1 MSVAARVPLSHT
13 VLPSAR
19 TLLCDDFVNKARVAI
34 IAGRTER
41 LRRNRQRAGG
51 QANATAPHLHQVP
64 LSLGSVPG
72 YTARAS
78 LNGLC
83 YGVGPSVCIRH
94 AVAQAQQYIAQGY
107 GWVIDLDLE
116 KFFDRVNH
124 DKLMSQI
131 AKRIEDKRLLKL
143 IRAFSAPMRWS
154 AAKRSGH
161 NSGLGVLGRLSN
173 SGKQVGDL
181 VGGVIRKPGQHVSDP
196 DWRIDVVHLGYGGTM
211 AASVR
216 TGEGPVSSSD
226 RLRRNACSAALFAR
240 QTTAVGEEAG
250 ERCPAVEKVV
260 DRLGGIVLVESNARC
275 RCLQIS
281 SSAMTGRHCSR
292 RTASRCSVL
301 PRLRHKRTKSAR
313 PNCRLVQ
320 CTLAEVQPD
329 RPRPRSTG
337 RGKRRAANVP
347 CRNPKPTLLR
357 HQPAIPNGFDA
368 SSAATSSRSG

>member
-1 MSVAARVPLSHT
+1 
-13 VLPSAR
+13 
-19 TLLCDDFVNKARVAI
+19 
-34 IAGRTER
+34 
-41 LRRNRQRAGG
+41 
-51 QANATAPHLHQVP
+51 
-64 LSLGSVPG
+64 
-72 YTARAS
+72 
-78 LNGLC
+78 
-83 YGVGPSVCIRH
+83 
-94 AVAQAQQYIAQGY
+94 
-107 GWVIDLDLE
+107 
-116 KFFDRVNH
+116 
-124 DKLMSQI
+124 
-131 AKRIEDKRLLKL
+131 
-143 IRAFSAPMRWS
+143 MRWS

-173 SGKQVGDL
+173 SGKQVGWRGDL
-181 VGGVIRKPGQHVSDP
+181 EAWPARQRPRLADRRRSSC
-196 DWRIDVVHLGYGGTM
+196 RFRSGYGGTM

-275 RCLQIS
+275 WCLQIS

-301 PRLRHKRTKSAR
+301 PRLRYKRTKSAR

-368 SSAATSSRSG
+368 RSAATSSRSG